1 MGAFAHAG
9 KEREH
14 LILHH
19 QCPDC
24 LNRSFRLEAVIP
36 NPEFNLPAVD
46 TTKIID
52 ILEPRLCGVSDC
64 REF

>member
-1 MGAFAHAG
+1 
-9 KEREH
+9 
-14 LILHH
+14 ILHH